1 MDLQE
6 KEEKKEYHLIG
17 VRGTM
22 GKVFPDRGY
31 EEWGILP
38 LLAEN
43 FLIPSPPTNFSIT
56 SSLKVHA
63 PTK

>member
-6 KEEKKEYHLIG
+6 KEEKKEYNLIG

-31 EEWGILP
+31 EERGILP

-43 FLIPSPPTNFSIT
+43 FLIHFPPGKI
-56 SSLKVHA
+56 VHQ
-63 PTK
+63 

>member
-43 FLIPSPPTNFSIT
+43 FLIPFPPQPIFQ
-56 SSLKVHA
+56 L
-63 PTK
+63 PPL

>member
-6 KEEKKEYHLIG
+6 KEEKKEYNLIG

-31 EEWGILP
+31 EERGILP

-43 FLIPSPPTNFSIT
+43 FLIPFPPGKI
-56 SSLKVHA
+56 VHQ
-63 PTK
+63 